1 MMTTAKVNGD
11 ESAPRGDDRQVR
23 WLGYGVIIGV
33 FGVLG
38 LWSSLAPID
47 SAVVAPGVIKVQNY
61 RKTVQHLEGG
71 IIRALLVREG
81 QEVAEGDALLELEG
95 TQFRAELDVL
105 RAQQLTLKA
114 QEARLLAERDELPDV
129 EYPQIEGFAT
139 TDARVEE
146 ARAGQQALFNARRKV
161 YDGEVSVLRENIV
174 QSRAQI
180 RGLESLLGSKR
191 ALIASYGA
199 EIKDLRGLLVDGFAD
214 RQRLREVERTTAVLE
229 GELAELQASISES
242 RAKISESELR
252 ILQVDR
258 EFQTKVATELGDVQA
273 KLSDLDERLRSAA
286 DRVARATVRA
296 PVGGRVLKL
305 SVHTIGGV
313 VSPGQALMDVV
324 PDREALM
331 IEARIAPMDV
341 ERVQAGVRALVR
353 FSGFRRDRVPTVDGH
368 LVDVSADSL
377 VDEATGVAFYLARVE
392 LDSVDGAN
400 LGNVEL
406 KPGMPAE
413 VMINTGSRTLLGYL
427 LEPLSNSIARS
438 FRED

>member
-1 MMTTAKVNGD
+1 
-11 ESAPRGDDRQVR
+11 
-23 WLGYGVIIGV
+23 
-33 FGVLG
+33 
-38 LWSSLAPID
+38 
-47 SAVVAPGVIKVQNY
+47 
-61 RKTVQHLEGG
+61 
-71 IIRALLVREG
+71 
-81 QEVAEGDALLELEG
+81 
-95 TQFRAELDVL
+95 
-105 RAQQLTLKA
+105 
-114 QEARLLAERDELPDV
+114 
-129 EYPQIEGFAT
+129 
-139 TDARVEE
+139 
-146 ARAGQQALFNARRKV
+146 
-161 YDGEVSVLRENIV
+161 
-174 QSRAQI
+174 
-180 RGLESLLGSKR
+180 
-191 ALIASYGA
+191 
-199 EIKDLRGLLVDGFAD
+199 
-214 RQRLREVERTTAVLE
+214 
-229 GELAELQASISES
+229 
-242 RAKISESELR
+242 
-252 ILQVDR
+252 
-258 EFQTKVATELGDVQA
+258 
-273 KLSDLDERLRSAA
+273 
-286 DRVARATVRA
+286 
-296 PVGGRVLKL
+296 VLKL